1 MAVTHTPEVG
11 KFLVKQAAS
20 TALYRWYEPGGKI
33 VRIAGQRVYYTAD
46 DGSEKFTHEYACVCD
61 TQAEVKA
68 LLDFSATEKT
78 ALEDYMDGIAERN
91 AKLTAKLAG
100 AAPKAAKPKEAPASA
115 TPRVRRSR

>member
-33 VRIAGQRVYYTAD
+33 VRIAGQRVYYKAD

-68 LLDFSATEKT
+68 LLDFSTTEKK
-78 ALEDYMDGIAERN
+78 ALEDYMSGIAERN
-91 AKLTAKLAG
+91 ERLTAKLAG
-100 AAPKAAKPKEAPASA
+100 ATKPSAATAGA

>member
-1 MAVTHTPEVG
+1 MSVTHTPEVG

-33 VRIAGQRVYYTAD
+33 VRIAGHRVYYIAE

-61 TQAEVKA
+61 TQAEVDALLTFSSTEKKA
-68 LLDFSATEKT
+68 LEA
-78 ALEDYMDGIAERN
+78 YMHGIAERDN
-91 AKLTAKLAG
+91 KLKLNLSGPATK
-100 AAPKAAKPKEAPASA
+100 APKPKDAPASA